1 VAKVTASE
9 ADSSVLVVVVR
20 DPRDLAHAVEDG
32 WYRIPL
38 ARAPSRIAVEYLAF
52 YQTGAFPEG
61 ERCLVRWY
69 APVQDYRIVE
79 RRELLPDE
87 QDHPRVADRY
97 YRVGL
102 GPATALP
109 SPIPSSRLRRI
120 TFIPTTLTRLLAAQE
135 INDLWIKTGL
145 HERMWNALQQ
155 AGLDAECQFEIAD
168 GTASYTADFVL
179 PCRYGDIVIEISLP
193 GQIALSLH
201 ESNPTDYYSA
211 VNPES
216 HRTHITLYADGN
228 DLRDFIKQLQAEV
241 AERGGIV

>member
-1 VAKVTASE
+1 MTAPE

-20 DPRDLAHAVEDG
+20 DPRDLAHALEDG

-38 ARAPSRIAVEYLAF
+38 DRAPSRIAVEYLAF
-52 YQTGAFPEG
+52 YQTGSFSEG

-87 QDHPRVADRY
+87 PDHPRAADRY
-97 YRVGL
+97 YSIGL

-109 SPIPSSRLRRI
+109 CPIPSHRLRRI

-135 INDLWIKTGL
+135 INDLWVKTGAQ
-145 HERMWNALQQ
+145 ERMWNALQQ
-155 AGLDAECQFEIAD
+155 AGLDAESQFEIAD
-168 GTASYTADFVL
+168 GRASYTADFVL
-179 PCRYGDIVIEISLP
+179 PCRRGDIVIEIALLD
-193 GQIALSLH
+193 QIALSLH
-201 ESNPTDYYSA
+201 ESNPTDYYPG
-211 VNPES
+211 VDPES
-216 HRTHITLYADGN
+216 HRTHIIIYSDGTN
-228 DLRDFIKQLQAEV
+228 LADFIKQLQAEV